1 MSVQAVS
8 IRRALALLTAIVLAA
23 AFVLALLMGRAEG
36 KPAAKC
42 APSAEQA
49 GCKLPVGASFRA
61 EPKTG
66 SATGYVTVQV
76 TSRGISV
83 GVNAYIDCK
92 RFDPSNGNQSGTY
105 DSYSGNQRPQV
116 GKTYEIKDSAT
127 ERDEEGIPSTTD
139 AELTLV
145 FKSAKQVVVTLHQVS
160 SVDGKLSCDGS
171 KTWTLKRQ

>member
-1 MSVQAVS
+1 MSIHTATV
-8 IRRALALLTAIVLAA
+8 RRSLALLAGVALATLL
-23 AFVLALLMGRAEG
+23 VLALTIGRAEG

-42 APSAEQA
+42 AAGAEQA
-49 GCKLPVGASFRA
+49 GCKLPIGASYRA

-92 RFDPSNGNQSGTY
+92 RFDPMNGNQSGAY
-105 DSYSGNQRPQV
+105 GSYPSTQHPQV
-116 GKTYEIKDSAT
+116 GKTYEIKKTQT
-127 ERDEEGIPSTTD
+127 EQDEEGIPATTTT
-139 AELTLV
+139 ELSLD
-145 FKSAKQVVVTLHQVS
+145 FKSAKQVVVSIHQVS

-171 KTWTLKRQ
+171 KSWTLKRQ